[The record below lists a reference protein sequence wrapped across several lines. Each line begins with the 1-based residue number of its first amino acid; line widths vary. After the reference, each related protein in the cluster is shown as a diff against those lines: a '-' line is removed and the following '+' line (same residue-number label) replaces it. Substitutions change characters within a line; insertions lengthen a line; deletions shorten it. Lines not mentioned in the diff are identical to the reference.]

1 MEMTMGFQG
10 PLRRDFLQLLG
21 AGALGI
27 ALPGGQLRAT
37 PRSGPKTL
45 RGIFPIA
52 STPFTESD
60 KLDLDALAAE
70 VKFMDRGG
78 VHGFVWPQ
86 NWSEWRTL
94 TEQER
99 FDGGEAILAAG
110 KGARLALVIGVQ
122 GPDVATAVR
131 YARHAEK
138 LGADAVIS
146 LPPGENSDP
155 ATILEYY
162 REVAKATDLPF
173 FAQAVGNMTMDLLVE
188 MYKAIPTFR
197 YVKDEAAGSPLRR
210 IIPLREKTSDQ
221 LKCFSGRGGL
231 TLIDEM
237 RRGSSGS
244 MPTAAFPDLFA
255 QTWDLWHDGKH
266 QEAMDMQARTLLCTT
281 ESDAQAPAGAA
292 TPESA
297 KYILYLRGVFQTS
310 RLRRRPGQG
319 FAPAAEA
326 VSMEASLDAAG
337 KSALRETLAYVKPYL
352 RA

>member
-1 MEMTMGFQG
+1 MQMKMGLEG
-10 PLRRDFLQLLG
+10 TGRRDFLQLLG
-21 AGALGI
+21 AGALGV
-27 ALPGGQLRAT
+27 ALPGERLRAA
-37 PRSGPKTL
+37 PRSGPKSL

-99 FDGGEAILAAG
+99 LNGAEAILSAG
-110 KGARLALVIGVQ
+110 KGARLAIVIGVQ
-122 GPDVATAVR
+122 GPDIATAVR

-146 LPPGENSDP
+146 LPPGEDSDP
-155 ATILEYY
+155 ATTLKYY
-162 REVAKATDLPF
+162 KEIAKATDLPF
-173 FAQAVGNMTMDLLVE
+173 FAQAVGKMTVDLLLE
-188 MYKAIPTFR
+188 MYRAIPTFR
-197 YVKDEAAGSPLRR
+197 YVKDEAAGSPLKR
-210 IIPLREKTSDQ
+210 IVPLREKTSDQ
-221 LKCFSGRGGL
+221 LKVFSGKGGH

-255 QTWDLWHDGKH
+255 QTWDLWHEGKLK
-266 QEAMDMQARTLLCTT
+266 EAMDMHARTLLCTT
-281 ESDAQAPAGAA
+281 ESDAQAPPGPA
-292 TPESA
+292 TPEST
-297 KYILYLRGVFQTS
+297 KYVLCLRGVFKTS
-310 RLRRRPGQG
+310 RLRRLPGQRS
-319 FAPAAEA
+319 APAAEV
-326 VSMEASLDAAG
+326 VSMEASIDEAG
-337 KSALRETLAYVKPYL
+337 KKALRETLEYVKPYL